1 MSKSYK
7 LKNGK
12 YIKIDKTSNGYE
24 YSFYQECKLLI
35 DGGIIEKEE
44 LDDQEI
50 LKEVLEIINF
60 SEDTEIQE
68 IDEEIEE

>member
-1 MSKSYK
+1 MLKSYK

-12 YIKIDKTSNGYE
+12 YIKIDKTTNGYE

-35 DGGIIEKEE
+35 DGGIIEKDG
-44 LDDQEI
+44 LSDQEI
-50 LKEVLEIINF
+50 LKEVLEIINL

-68 IDEEIEE
+68 IDEEIEQ